1 MEKEYTS
8 AGLRAM
14 IEFNK
19 ETERNAFAHL
29 RDVLDEPEPHRAY
42 HLERLLAATN
52 LCSDI
57 LKSRARLEFELRK
70 AIQAGR

>member
-1 MEKEYTS
+1 MEKVYTS
-8 AGLRAM
+8 NALRAQ

-19 ETERNAFAHL
+19 ETERRSFEALRIALEEPGNA
-29 RDVLDEPEPHRAY
+29 PH

-52 LCSDI
+52 LCSDV
-57 LKSRARLEFELRK
+57 LKARAKLEFELRK